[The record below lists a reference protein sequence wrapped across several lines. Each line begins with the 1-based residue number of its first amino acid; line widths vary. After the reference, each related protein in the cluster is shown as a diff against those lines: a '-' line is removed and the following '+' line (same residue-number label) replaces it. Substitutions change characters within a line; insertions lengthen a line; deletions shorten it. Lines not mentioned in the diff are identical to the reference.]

1 MERLRTYRA
10 KLHTYVRNYWETG
23 TTPWLLQLCGKSG
36 MGKTML
42 ASSYLK
48 QFSGRYFSFRNLD
61 AAFSPQIFLPGC
73 KRWKD
78 FFAELGAAKNR
89 PVIFFDDVDD
99 RNDKDEF
106 WNALPAL
113 CGKAYV
119 VLIVRDRVELPFPS
133 DTLQMTGVSVSMLL
147 SENTALD
154 SLDAMQAVAITDG
167 IPALLHLLNFQK
179 SFEENLQELFLQDSE
194 YVRYAERELRRCFRT
209 PETYNTLLYGLATGH
224 NRISQLA
231 ESSGFPQNKCDK
243 YLKAL
248 DKAGLLETAQKK
260 DTAGHIRTHY
270 DLNGGYWKIWFR
282 HVFPSQGRYQK
293 ALEQNALRQLAKEID
308 RTVVADDFRKLC
320 WNWLKT
326 NYSRFYQDGFLAF
339 DDPEQRDVT
348 VNGVSFDYVQETK
361 DHTIYVK
368 IWDQVREGFPKDAF
382 QQMEAATTAIRPFY
396 DNIYFVFSVGRA
408 CSYVEQLRNLGTVA
422 VVDLKMILGRKNS
435 GKE

>member
-42 ASSYLK
+42 ASSYLE

-61 AAFSPQIFLPGC
+61 AAFSPQIVLPGC

-119 VLIVRDRVELPFPS
+119 VLIVRERVELPFPS

-154 SLDAMQAVAITDG
+154 SLDAM
-167 IPALLHLLNFQK
+167 
-179 SFEENLQELFLQDSE
+179 
-194 YVRYAERELRRCFRT
+194 RRCFRT
-209 PETYNTLLYGLATGH
+209 PETYNTLLYGLATGY

-293 ALEQNALRQLAKEID
+293 ALEQNALQQLAKEID

-339 DDPEQRDVT
+339 DDPKQRDVT
-348 VNGVSFDYVQETK
+348 VNGVSFDYVQEIK
-361 DHTIYVK
+361 DRTIYVK
-368 IWDQVREGFPKDAF
+368 IWDHVREGFPKDAF

-408 CSYVEQLRNLGTVA
+408 CNYVEQLRSLGTVV
-422 VVDLKMILGRKNS
+422 VVDLKMILRQK
-435 GKE
+435 